1 MVRFDEDHYF
11 DANEIAYVRK
21 KNDLSEKYLYQ
32 IFVGM
37 KNGKEYGVSYLN
49 EKDRDDEHCR
59 LIYDIERERRQ
70 PTENLRWEI
79 KAIKNALGTMDKR
92 QKRIWRQLK
101 DLLNLKEE
109 ETT

>member
-1 MVRFDEDHYF
+1 MVRFDKYYYF

-21 KNDLSEKYLYQ
+21 KNELSEKYLYQ

-70 PTENLRWEI
+70 PTENLRWKLDVI
-79 KAIKNALGTMDKR
+79 NRTLDTMDKR

-101 DLLNLKEE
+101 DLLNLKED